1 MKADRVIGLVII
13 MAGLGLAL
21 ATAQIGI
28 LASQPTLSA
37 RFFPYLLSGV
47 LLAGGGVLVLR
58 PGETALPDV
67 VNRLLA
73 GRAVAFA
80 ALFLIYALTFR
91 HVDFRLGSWAFVL
104 AAMWVLGSRRWLEL
118 LITPLCVSAA
128 AYLLFRYG
136 FTVLLPVWT

>member
-1 MKADRVIGLVII
+1 MKADRAAGLVII

-37 RFFPYLLSGV
+37 RFFPYLLSAV
-47 LLAGGGVLVLR
+47 LLGGGATLVAR
-58 PGETALPDV
+58 PGET
-67 VNRLLA
+67 LLTHVLDQFLN
-73 GRAVAFA
+73 GRALAFA

-91 HVDFRLGSWAFVL
+91 VMDFRLGTWAFVFT
-104 AAMWVLGSRRWLEL
+104 AMWVLGSRRWPEL

-128 AYLLFRYG
+128 AYLLFRHG
-136 FTVLLPVWT
+136 FTVLLPVWI